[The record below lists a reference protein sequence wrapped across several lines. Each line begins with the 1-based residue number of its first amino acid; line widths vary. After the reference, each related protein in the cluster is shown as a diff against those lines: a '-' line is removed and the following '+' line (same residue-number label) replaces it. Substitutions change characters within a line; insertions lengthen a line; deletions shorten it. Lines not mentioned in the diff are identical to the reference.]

1 MSIEKVALVTGGTR
15 RIGLAIARQLALS
28 GYALSLT
35 YIRNQEAAM
44 SSREALQVITP
55 HVYTLRADI
64 TTPEGAQEALLKTKE
79 LLGTVNLLVNNVG
92 PFVPGNFM
100 ETTAENYQQMVDGNL
115 GSMFHTSQA
124 VIPLMRTQGSGCIIN
139 LGSLNAEVARGAPNA
154 ALYHALKAA
163 IVVLTKSIA
172 RSEGPFGIRANVVNP
187 GVVDTLGIEQQIAK
201 RIPLRRLGTP
211 EDVAKAV
218 VWLASDEA
226 SYVNGAVLNVHG
238 GLWA

>member
-1 MSIEKVALVTGGTR
+1 MSIQKVALVTGGTR

-28 GYALSLT
+28 GYALSLV
-35 YIRNQEAAM
+35 YRRNQEAAIKA
-44 SSREALQVITP
+44 REALAVITP
-55 HVYTLRADI
+55 HVHTLRADI
-64 TTPEGAQEALLKTKE
+64 TSQSGAQEAVLKTKE
-79 LLGTVNLLVNNVG
+79 LLGTVTLLVNNVG

-100 ETTAENYQQMVDGNL
+100 ETTAESYQQMVDGNL

-124 VIPLMRTQGSGCIIN
+124 VIPLMRTQGHGSIIN

-187 GVVDTLGIEQQIAK
+187 GVVDTLGIEQEIAK

-211 EDVAKAV
+211 EDVAQAV

-226 SYVNGAVLNVHG
+226 AYVNGAVLNVHG